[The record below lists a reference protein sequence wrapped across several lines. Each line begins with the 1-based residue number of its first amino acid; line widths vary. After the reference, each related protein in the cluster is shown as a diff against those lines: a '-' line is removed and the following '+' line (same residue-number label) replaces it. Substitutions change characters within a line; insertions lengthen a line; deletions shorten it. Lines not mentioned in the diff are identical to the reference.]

1 MMNQQ
6 QIGHFIQERRKG
18 RGMTQQELAE
28 RLGVTNKA
36 VSKWEKGR
44 SMPDVALFEPLCR
57 ELEIGIPELL
67 AGRSIEAEEQQ
78 KAAEE
83 LLMESISRGKLVGLQ
98 VFLMINAVVGAVLV
112 LSPALFSVEKP
123 LSGLLF
129 GFGVLE
135 CVMSVYFDSALPGR
149 EARRESF
156 TVRAAY
162 TLVLFCSLGVLNYPS
177 SVREGVPLV
186 TEILTFLIPCL
197 LSLLGQYLIWR
208 RKRRKRSED

>member
-1 MMNQQ
+1 MMDQQ
-6 QIGHFIQERRKG
+6 QIGQFIQERRKG

-57 ELEIGIPELL
+57 ELEISLPELL

-98 VFLMINAVVGAVLV
+98 AFLMINAVIGAVLV
-112 LSPALFSVEKP
+112 LSPVLFSVEKP

-135 CVMSVYFDSALPGR
+135 CGMSVYFDSALPGR

-156 TVRAAY
+156 TVRAVY

-208 RKRRKRSED
+208 RKRKKKNEI